1 MILRSITLQDFGLYA
16 GTTELDLVPR
26 KRQGVASPIVL
37 IGGKNGAGKT
47 TLLEAVRLALYG
59 RRALG
64 TRVGQS
70 EYDAYLRGR
79 VNRSAAIQSAAVAL
93 EFDYAEAG
101 TVHRYRIRR
110 EWVVRGK
117 NVVESL
123 ILEKDGATVT
133 AVPREEWHHF
143 LQELI
148 PPGVSQ
154 LFFFDGEKISEIADS
169 DDEDEQL

>member
-1 MILRSITLQDFGLYA
+1 DFGLYG
-16 GTTELDLVPR
+16 GTTQIDLVPR
-26 KRQGVASPIVL
+26 RRYGRESPIILV
-37 IGGKNGAGKT
+37 GGKNGAGKT

-70 EYDAYLRGR
+70 EYDAYLRDR
-79 VNRSAAIQSAAVAL
+79 VHRSSGVHSAAVGL

-101 TVHRYRIRR
+101 RVNRYRVRR
-110 EWVVRGK
+110 EWAVRGK
-117 NVVESL
+117 SVVESL
-123 ILEKDGATVT
+123 LLDKDGVAVNS
-133 AVPREEWHHF
+133 VPREEWHHF

-154 LFFFDGEKISEIADS
+154 LFFFDGEKIREIADG
-169 DDEDEQL
+169 